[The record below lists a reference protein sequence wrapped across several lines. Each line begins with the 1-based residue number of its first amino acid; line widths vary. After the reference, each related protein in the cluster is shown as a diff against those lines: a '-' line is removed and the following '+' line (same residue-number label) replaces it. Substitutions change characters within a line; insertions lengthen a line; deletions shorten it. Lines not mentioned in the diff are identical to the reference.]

1 MMITAHKKNR
11 HTKKI
16 SAENKQDIALKSLDK
31 SRTITS
37 ISEDHNCS
45 RTTVY
50 KQKSKIIS
58 AANEAFKDEEKEPT
72 FLFNFPVKKSTICI
86 IVLALFLICKSSY
99 RDIKLFLKFVFDY
112 DISLG
117 NIFNILDDASGAAE
131 SINNSYDI
139 SKITDVASDE
149 MFHRNKPVLNVVDI
163 KSRFCILSTKEKSR
177 DADTWGIRLLE
188 LQDEGFNPNVSIIDQ
203 AKGLRNAYEYVLP
216 DTQLRFD
223 HFHMI
228 MKLKDCARFLNN
240 RVKSIETEEVKL
252 FIKLQNSK
260 DEAAIDTLEKE
271 FETKEQYHQQY
282 KRIATQF
289 KTLSQWLQ
297 HDVLQLPGL
306 SVEDREELY
315 DFIVEQM
322 QVLAEEH
329 PHRIKEVVASLINQK
344 DALLSVI
351 HELAAKLEMLTKKH
365 NVNIKILWDICY
377 LFRCSSDSINYN
389 LKVIEIE
396 KLIGDKYDLI
406 EDDIREILEGTHR
419 CSSMIENYNSRI
431 RPYLSEMKSF
441 SQIRLNLIR
450 FYLNHKPFL
459 RAANSD
465 NKGKTP
471 AEILTGK
478 TLRNWIELLGFQSF
492 KRNTI

>member
-1 MMITAHKKNR
+1 MMITAHKKN
-11 HTKKI
+11 HATKRL

-37 ISEDHNCS
+37 ISEAHNCS

-50 KQKSKIIS
+50 KQKSKLIS
-58 AANEAFKDEEKEPT
+58 AANETFKDEEKEST

-117 NIFNILDDASGAAE
+117 NIFNILDDASQTADSA
-131 SINNSYDI
+131 NNSYDI

-188 LQDEGFNPNVSIIDQ
+188 LLDKGFNPNVSIIDQ

-223 HFHMI
+223 HFHLI
-228 MKLKDCARFLNN
+228 SKLKDCARFLNN
-240 RVKSIETEEVKL
+240 RVKSTETEEVKL
-252 FIKLQNSK
+252 FIKLHKNTN
-260 DEAAIDTLEKE
+260 EAKKANLEMEFKSMEQTHHQLKAI
-271 FETKEQYHQQY
+271 
-282 KRIATQF
+282 ASQF
-289 KTLSQWLQ
+289 TTLSQWLQ

-306 SVEDREELY
+306 STEGREELY
-315 DFIVEQM
+315 DFIVKQI
-322 QVLAEEH
+322 QALAEEH
-329 PHRIKEVVASLINQK
+329 PHRIKEVVASLVNQK
-344 DALLSVI
+344 DAVLSVVY
-351 HELAAKLEMLTKKH
+351 ELAEKLEVVAKKH
-365 NVNIKILWDICY
+365 NVKIKILWDICY
-377 LFRCSSDSINYN
+377 LFRCSYDSIKYN

-396 KLIGDKYDLI
+396 NLIGDKYDLI
-406 EDDIREILEGTHR
+406 EDEIREILEGIHR

-478 TLRNWIELLGFQSF
+478 TLKNWIELLGFQSF
-492 KRNTI
+492 KRNAI